1 MAYLDD
7 ILREYGVASARPA
20 ARAATHMPTPEEEET
35 YEGLGS
41 SALSALQYIGGSLD
55 KPGSAVRGLL
65 AGRPDQLLNL
75 IPFSD
80 FMGLTE
86 TRNRTSGRDLLRQYG
101 AIGGK
106 DNWYNFAGGLA
117 LEIATD
123 PLTFLGPLTSA
134 SKTAA
139 GKAAARAGQFQH
151 LSAAERVGGS
161 LNKVMDKMAREA
173 AALGNDTALNAFKQ
187 NISHTMKKMN
197 LDEAGQA
204 AFLEQPLAGML
215 NVGIP
220 GMPSMQRQ
228 LGAGAA
234 QGSRTMRAAEGV
246 DALMDGLKRGK
257 IPEAVPLVGGM
268 SPGTIMSEAFS
279 PSALGRKM
287 SSSQAAVR
295 SATPL
300 IEETMNMWKS
310 TQQDLY
316 DTLRRHGISPEE
328 ATPMLERAGP
338 IGDVT
343 KLRDRIK
350 DIEGNHGAQAELFA
364 DLWDLTPAAKAEV
377 APGLEK
383 VFKLYDDMHKMQVNA
398 GLEPTFFHGEYA
410 AYSPLRSKILDETE
424 NVTRHIGQKDELQRA
439 VNKSRYKDLDMPGGA
454 AGVER
459 ALHDKVLRA
468 INDRNAAAA
477 LSDIV
482 SDEVMDNFFKHA
494 QASGVDYTPIEF
506 LGRWVDD
513 GQKGRHYEMGVTDE
527 AGVFTQIDHM
537 PAPNL
542 SEAQLKAA
550 KKQIKDGVELSRDTL
565 PKHRKSIDAVDEAI
579 NYAND
584 TFLYKT
590 PAAGAAARAMKG
602 GFLEE
607 AKKLLGPSVEDVNK
621 AGVDLADHIHRSS
634 GIDDL
639 PTPAQVKESF
649 NQQNPDFINQKTD
662 KAAAK
667 AARKAAPNKEAGKE
681 AARQV
686 MEAGKASRAERK
698 AAMDAARDAIN
709 EAKASAKVV
718 KDAMGQQAKNSKLLS
733 QVEEYTAEKAMA
745 ALRKAAKADENFQL
759 PKSLEQFGGSLDEID
774 GAIRAADAKLDH
786 AKGIAE
792 FNGSAPAK
800 FAEDGAPFWNKEY
813 RTVANAKIAHAAY
826 MTRNA
831 RAATMAFAEDA
842 VDAAEQIPG
851 HISLPEAMREAG
863 ITGMNANRRIAE
875 DLLSANKIS
884 PEVFENIANGI
895 AEDGVNVLDQFTV
908 PHGTMKDFEFLKK
921 TAETPGALFPIINA
935 IDVATNVTKAHFTI
949 TRPSFHGRN
958 ALTLIWQDFLSGGHK
973 NVTGMYRAVKNKIT
987 LFTKDGVIEGS
998 SDWAVFHGMD
1008 LTDEAATNVLRN
1020 RHVLH
1025 EVSAPHSGQI
1035 TEKVG
1040 QASHRPPP
1048 LFQEQVPG
1056 TKRQSTLKGVFKKM
1070 KPDIP
1075 VGVSGSAKAKSYAHQ
1090 ITNPTA
1096 LRGGATEAEQWIP
1109 IKVGEAAADFGETTG
1124 RSMTW
1129 LRKLEE
1135 GQSWAQA
1142 SIETNAAHVDYKA
1155 LTRVERDYLKRV
1167 MPWYT
1172 FNRRMIP
1179 WQLGEIAQ
1187 NPGGIVAQTI
1197 RAAGTPEGFVPEQA
1211 VGGIPV
1217 GEEKDGMQKYV
1228 TLDLPHETINSL
1240 FKIEPTMLGTV
1251 QQTMMGHM
1259 AQGHPLLKGPAEVAF
1274 GKSTHRGGQE
1284 LSSMR
1289 GPLTPLNPSNEDWRP
1304 GGTVVSSII
1313 GNSPV
1318 MPYLTQLKSI
1328 RDDRKSVLERGINLL
1343 TGISSHDVDVAAS
1356 EARAKGKHAREK
1368 LKEQGWR
1375 EFSRLYNN
1383 SEVPLTEEQKLLV
1396 AAEKMVG
1403 KRRASL

>member
-584 TFLYKT
+584 KYLYET

-607 AKKLLGPSVEDVNK
+607 AKKLLGPS
-621 AGVDLADHIHRSS
+621 HR
-634 GIDDL
+634 
-639 PTPAQVKESF
+639 
-649 NQQNPDFINQKTD
+649 
-662 KAAAK
+662 
-667 AARKAAPNKEAGKE
+667 
-681 AARQV
+681 
-686 MEAGKASRAERK
+686 
-698 AAMDAARDAIN
+698 
-709 EAKASAKVV
+709 
-718 KDAMGQQAKNSKLLS
+718 
-733 QVEEYTAEKAMA
+733 
-745 ALRKAAKADENFQL
+745 
-759 PKSLEQFGGSLDEID
+759 
-774 GAIRAADAKLDH
+774 
-786 AKGIAE
+786 
-792 FNGSAPAK
+792 
-800 FAEDGAPFWNKEY
+800 
-813 RTVANAKIAHAAY
+813 
-826 MTRNA
+826 
-831 RAATMAFAEDA
+831 
-842 VDAAEQIPG
+842 
-851 HISLPEAMREAG
+851 
-863 ITGMNANRRIAE
+863 
-875 DLLSANKIS
+875 
-884 PEVFENIANGI
+884 
-895 AEDGVNVLDQFTV
+895 
-908 PHGTMKDFEFLKK
+908 
-921 TAETPGALFPIINA
+921 
-935 IDVATNVTKAHFTI
+935 
-949 TRPSFHGRN
+949 
-958 ALTLIWQDFLSGGHK
+958 
-973 NVTGMYRAVKNKIT
+973 
-987 LFTKDGVIEGS
+987 
-998 SDWAVFHGMD
+998 
-1008 LTDEAATNVLRN
+1008 
-1020 RHVLH
+1020 
-1025 EVSAPHSGQI
+1025 
-1035 TEKVG
+1035 
-1040 QASHRPPP
+1040 
-1048 LFQEQVPG
+1048 
-1056 TKRQSTLKGVFKKM
+1056 
-1070 KPDIP
+1070 
-1075 VGVSGSAKAKSYAHQ
+1075 
-1090 ITNPTA
+1090 
-1096 LRGGATEAEQWIP
+1096 
-1109 IKVGEAAADFGETTG
+1109 
-1124 RSMTW
+1124 
-1129 LRKLEE
+1129 
-1135 GQSWAQA
+1135 
-1142 SIETNAAHVDYKA
+1142 
-1155 LTRVERDYLKRV
+1155 
-1167 MPWYT
+1167 
-1172 FNRRMIP
+1172 
-1179 WQLGEIAQ
+1179 
-1187 NPGGIVAQTI
+1187 
-1197 RAAGTPEGFVPEQA
+1197 
-1211 VGGIPV
+1211 
-1217 GEEKDGMQKYV
+1217 
-1228 TLDLPHETINSL
+1228 
-1240 FKIEPTMLGTV
+1240 
-1251 QQTMMGHM
+1251 
-1259 AQGHPLLKGPAEVAF
+1259 
-1274 GKSTHRGGQE
+1274 
-1284 LSSMR
+1284 
-1289 GPLTPLNPSNEDWRP
+1289 
-1304 GGTVVSSII
+1304 
-1313 GNSPV
+1313 
-1318 MPYLTQLKSI
+1318 
-1328 RDDRKSVLERGINLL
+1328 
-1343 TGISSHDVDVAAS
+1343 
-1356 EARAKGKHAREK
+1356 
-1368 LKEQGWR
+1368 
-1375 EFSRLYNN
+1375 
-1383 SEVPLTEEQKLLV
+1383 
-1396 AAEKMVG
+1396 
-1403 KRRASL
+1403 